1 VSAIFRTLIVTA
13 DTAPLARS
21 IADTLDPRGAAAM
34 WETPLSPT
42 GALPATHFVSSGWIP
57 PAWQAMVPTQWY
69 AQDDTGAWVLVSE
82 TPGDPLAVIA
92 GCAAQGVE
100 INPAALAAL
109 YASADV
115 TEQDPWTAL
124 ARRGLRLVQ
133 EPDA

>member
-1 VSAIFRTLIVTA
+1 MSDTFLTLIVSDA
-13 DTAPLARS
+13 DVALART
-21 IADTLDPRGAAAM
+21 IAATLSDGGDGMWTTAM
-34 WETPLSPT
+34 SSD
-42 GALPATHFVSSGWIP
+42 GSAPATHWGSSGWVP
-57 PAWQAMVPTQWY
+57 EAWMHMVPVQTY